1 MVGSLI
7 LSAVLL
13 LGTDPPADPARDAQT
28 YKKLGD
34 EHVAKDEVRQAADAY
49 EQALALGRTQFSAAE
64 CVRMAVVLSWDDRL
78 KPAIRELNLVLQ
90 RDPANLAAR
99 VELARVYSWDGQIA
113 RAVDEADTVLMIAPH
128 DSETLLVKANAL
140 EWDDRF
146 NEAIPIYR
154 QVIESDGDFSA
165 RVGLA
170 SATLYKGDRAEAK
183 RLAKRLTASDDR
195 EKRQLQRLSDA
206 LAREM
211 RPRMQIGYDYYS
223 DSDENHFSRY
233 SVRYGVGVGNQ
244 DFAIS
249 LGRADIGDGSHA
261 DDASLEAD
269 FHAAGPVGMATGIG
283 VSRLLTAG
291 GTAQFPI
298 GHVRLHSHFS
308 RTHIS
313 GGLSSEILNETSTLV
328 ENHVRRLGA
337 GVDFSQ
343 KLSPRWSVGG
353 AFTRMRFSDTNSAND
368 AQARTEFA
376 LMLIPRIAL
385 GYQVRFA
392 DYARQ
397 SGSGFFDPSDFVSH
411 RVSAALDLENRRFLA
426 FVQIYGGHQKFVRN
440 AFRTSEWAK
449 GGRMSLGWKAT
460 PKFTIEV
467 IASAG
472 DFATGSVSG
481 FRYFTAGSRVGYRF

>member
-13 LGTDPPADPARDAQT
+13 LGSDPPADPVRDAQS

-49 EQALALGRTQFSAAE
+49 EQALSLGRAEFSAAE
-64 CVRMAVVLSWDDRL
+64 CIRMAVVLSWDDRL
-78 KPAIRELNLVLQ
+78 KQAIRELNLVLQ

-99 VELARVYSWDGQIA
+99 IQLARIYSWDGQIA
-113 RAVDEADTVLMIAPH
+113 RAVDEADTVLMIAPR

-146 NEAIPIYR
+146 DEAIPIYK

-170 SATLYKGDRAEAK
+170 SSMLYKGDRAEAA
-183 RLAKRLTASDDR
+183 RLAKRLKASDDR

-206 LAREM
+206 IAREI
-211 RPRMQIGYDYYS
+211 RPRMQLGYDYYS
-223 DSDENHFSRY
+223 DSDQNHFSRY
-233 SVRYGVGVGNQ
+233 SARYGVGVGNQ

-249 LGRADIGDGSHA
+249 LGRTDIDDGSHA
-261 DDASLEAD
+261 DDASFEAD
-269 FHAAGPVGMATGIG
+269 FHAAGPLGLAAGIG
-283 VSRLLTAG
+283 VSRLQGTD

-298 GHVRLHSHFS
+298 GHVRLHSRFS
-308 RTHIS
+308 RTFVS
-313 GGLSSEILNETSTLV
+313 GTLSSEILNETSTLV
-328 ENHVRRLGA
+328 ANHVRRLSA
-337 GVDFSQ
+337 VAEISQ
-343 KLSPRWSVGG
+343 KLTPRWSVGG

-368 AQARTEFA
+368 GHARAEFA
-376 LMLIPRIAL
+376 LILIPRITL
-385 GYQVRFA
+385 GYQARFA

-397 SGSGFFDPSDFVSH
+397 SGSGFFDPSELVSH
-411 RVSAALDLENRRFLA
+411 RVSAALDFENRGFLA
-426 FVQIYGGHQKFVRN
+426 FVQVYGGHQRFVRN
-440 AFRTSEWAK
+440 AFQTSEWAK
-449 GGRMSLGWKAT
+449 GGRISLGWKAT

-467 IASAG
+467 TASAG